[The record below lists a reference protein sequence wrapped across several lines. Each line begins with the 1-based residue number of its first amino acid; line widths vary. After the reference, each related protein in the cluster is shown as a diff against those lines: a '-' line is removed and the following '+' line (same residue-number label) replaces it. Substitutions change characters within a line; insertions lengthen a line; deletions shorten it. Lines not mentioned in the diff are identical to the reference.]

1 MATLSIVDG
10 QYQSSINLNKKSGT
24 ILSLPTSGKYIDK
37 DIKFTL
43 GAREIA
49 GSIGGSAVAGQAT
62 AEIANTNN
70 MANTTTTKPSGI
82 GGTDYWEVKA
92 TATGTSGSYTPK
104 YNVTAGGW
112 LENTVTGNE

>member
-1 MATLSIVDG
+1 MATLSIADG

-43 GAREIA
+43 GAQEIV
-49 GSIGGSAVAGQAT
+49 GSIGGSAVAGEA
-62 AEIANTNN
+62 IAAITNTNN
-70 MANTTTTKPSGI
+70 MANTAITKPSGTA
-82 GGTDYWEVKA
+82 GTDYWEVKA
-92 TATGTSGSYTPK
+92 TAMGISGSYTPK

-112 LENTVTGNE
+112 LENTVIGNE